1 MLNIEKNYVE
11 YFNTIFLKILE
22 FLSLLLLKFG
32 MYAHIVAH
40 ALQLKSFNVLR
51 TSIHLK
57 HPYVDSL
64 LSCCIKKLLPIYI
77 LSYML
82 PIYDGSIS
90 AGQEFW
96 LFRVTFFK
104 SRAFV

>member
-32 MYAHIVAH
+32 MYVHNVYYTLLH
-40 ALQLKSFNVLR
+40 MHYSLKVSM
-51 TSIHLK
+51 
-57 HPYVDSL
+57 
-64 LSCCIKKLLPIYI
+64 LPIYT